1 MFYQP
6 LLHMCINY
14 IFIRNSLFGVNKNPC
29 IHLEKS
35 NEMEIFSEWFCNM
48 CYFLGPFVFSPKIQC
63 MTHCRRQIKSVAQK
77 KKLLD
82 HGHNKTFLLQTW
94 FQPHNQYDLLILFFQ
109 IPNNTS
115 ICPLFP
121 NWVWLWMKL
130 LFSTLI
136 MIYRTNKTTIAQ
148 NNLSGLLHGNIICF
162 YSVCVCIV
170 TKLCFS

>member
-1 MFYQP
+1 M
-6 LLHMCINY
+6 L
-14 IFIRNSLFGVNKNPC
+14 R
-29 IHLEKS
+29 
-35 NEMEIFSEWFCNM
+35 
-48 CYFLGPFVFSPKIQC
+48 
-63 MTHCRRQIKSVAQK
+63 K

-82 HGHNKTFLLQTW
+82 HGHNKTLLLQTW

-121 NWVWLWMKL
+121 NWVWLWMEL

-162 YSVCVCIV
+162 YSVCVCVSSPNCALVNHYYERSEIHLSCHKG
-170 TKLCFS
+170 TKRLSVRYMAVGWSLFAGNLQHEKWFIKGGGTVAAEFLHSCWVI